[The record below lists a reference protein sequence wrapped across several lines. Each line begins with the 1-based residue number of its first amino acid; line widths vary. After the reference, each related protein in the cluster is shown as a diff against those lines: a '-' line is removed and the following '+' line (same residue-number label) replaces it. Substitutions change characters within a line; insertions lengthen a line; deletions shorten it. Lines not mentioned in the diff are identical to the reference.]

1 MNTVITQQDS
11 QIKNLNGQIAVVING
26 EQHLVKEGE
35 FIPKGAEL
43 ILSDNAS
50 ANLVQADGNNVTVG
64 GDQQQG
70 ETAATDAEIQQLQ
83 NLIAAGEDPTA
94 NLPET
99 AAGNQIS
106 GGGDSGYVA
115 VTRDGSEVL
124 ASSGYDTATFT
135 VAGTTTADTPIIPY
149 YNVTSDAIDDVNT
162 IEEDSIATG
171 NVLSNDSYSADILSV
186 TGFAVEG
193 NNFNAGDTAELEHG
207 TLVLNSDGSYT
218 FTPDANWNGTVPVIT
233 YTTNAGDSATLTIT
247 VTPVNDAPE
256 LAPDVGVVNEDAT
269 LTVDAANGVLSNDTD
284 VDGDTLSVTGILNG
298 TSGTTTAVT
307 SGTSTVLTND
317 YGTLTINSDG
327 SYSFAA
333 TGAASQALGAG
344 ETANTVFT
352 YTATDGTES
361 LTSTLTITITGT
373 DNGVSL
379 LGLSGTDQIV
389 NEANLASGSNPDSSL
404 LTQEGNFSFT
414 SADGLQTLTVGGV
427 TFNLAQLQT
436 FNATPFSINTAH
448 GTLTLNGF
456 TGSEAGGQVSYS
468 YTLNSPVDNDSE
480 AGADGNGY
488 NESLAVIVT
497 DVDGSNETGS
507 LDINIV
513 DDVPTAVAD
522 TDSITAADN
531 SASGNV
537 ITGVGTTNNGADTVG
552 ADNAS
557 VTAIAHGSNS
567 S

>member
-124 ASSGYDTATFT
+124 ASSGYDTATFV
-135 VAGTTTADTPIIPY
+135 VAGTTEADSPVIPY
-149 YNVTSDAIDDVNT
+149 YVTSGATNDLNT
-162 IEEDSIATG
+162 IDEDSIASG
-171 NVLSNDSYSADILSV
+171 NVLTNDFISDGSLSV
-186 TGFAVEG
+186 TSYLVEG
-193 NNFNAGDTAELEHG
+193 SNYLAGDTAELESG
-207 TLVLNSDGSYT
+207 SLVLNSDGSYT
-218 FTPDANWNGTVPVIT
+218 FTPGANWNGTVPVIT
-233 YTTNAGDSATLTIT
+233 YTTNTGDTATLTIT

-256 LAPDVGVVNEDAT
+256 LMPDVGVVNEDAT
-269 LTVDAANGVLSNDTD
+269 LVVDAANGVLSNDTD

-298 TSGTTTAVT
+298 TSGTATAVT

-522 TDSITAADN
+522 TDSIAAAGN

-537 ITGVGTTNNGADTVG
+537 ITGVGTTNNGADTV
-552 ADNAS
+552 
-557 VTAIAHGSNS
+557 
-567 S
+567 